1 MGAKVIE
8 KHRHYQF
15 RRVNASSEQQ
25 IGDAGNLLLLDD
37 FENLGIITL
46 KTFKRKIICQVLSLI
61 NLSLLCPLIITL
73 FIITFIF

>member
-46 KTFKRKIICQVLSLI
+46 KTFK
-61 NLSLLCPLIITL
+61 
-73 FIITFIF
+73 